1 MSNTD
6 SFIDE
11 VTEEVRRDRLYLMLR
26 RYGWIA
32 ALVLALIIG
41 GVGWLELR
49 KSQAR
54 AEAEALGDAMLAAL
68 SVDDTDARAQA
79 LADIPASS
87 PQGAAVLRLMT
98 AAEQSLAGN
107 NADASQTLEQLAI
120 DGDVPAIYRQIAQF
134 KSLTLQASTT
144 AASER
149 RLAFEALA
157 QPGNPMRLL
166 ASEQLALIDI
176 ETGDTDAALARYQD
190 IIADA
195 ELTQDLQQR
204 ALQVIVALGGSP
216 EAGSAVL
223 GTAAPAGSDN

>member
-11 VTEEVRRDRLYLMLR
+11 VTEEVRRDRLYMLLR

-41 GVGWLELR
+41 GVAWLEVR
-49 KSQAR
+49 KAQAR

-68 SVDDTDARAQA
+68 SVDDSTTRAGA
-79 LADIPASS
+79 LADISAAS

-98 AAEQSLAGN
+98 AAEQVQAGEP
-107 NADASQTLEQLAI
+107 AAAAATLETLAL

-134 KSLTLQASTT
+134 KALTLQAGTT
-144 AASER
+144 DAATR
-149 RLAFEALA
+149 RVAFEALA
-157 QPGNPMRLL
+157 QPGNPLRLL
-166 ASEQLALIDI
+166 AVEQLALIDV
-176 ETGDTDAALARYQD
+176 ETGDTDAALERYQA
-190 IIADA
+190 ILVDA

-216 EAGSAVL
+216 DA
-223 GTAAPAGSDN
+223 GTAGTTGTDN